1 MSELQ
6 IGLISRTGNQLGH
19 LIRGVQMLRSYGKE
33 FELTGCSDVVAAP
46 LSAGEGPA
54 LCCLLTAE
62 SDASEERIAALCR
75 ETEWALGS
83 TDENPTLEV
92 WILRQNGCENDPG
105 PRPLQALLYGEAQ
118 PGLSLFQPG
127 AEFLSLCDWGQ
138 ALYDEAT
145 DVIGEWPAA
154 VAGES

>member
-1 MSELQ
+1 MTELQ
-6 IGLISRTGNQLGH
+6 IGLVSRKGNQLGH
-19 LIRGVQMLRSYGKE
+19 LVRGVQMLRSYGKE
-33 FELTGCSDVVAAP
+33 FELAACSDVVAAT
-46 LSAGEGPA
+46 LSAGEMPA

-62 SDASEERIAALCR
+62 SEADEERIAAMCR

-92 WILRQNGCENDPG
+92 WIVQENGRNNDPVPG
-105 PRPLQALLYGEAQ
+105 PLRSLQQGE
-118 PGLSLFQPG
+118 LHSDLDMFQPG
-127 AEFLSLCDWGQ
+127 EEFLSLCDWGQ
-138 ALYDEAT
+138 ALYDEDT